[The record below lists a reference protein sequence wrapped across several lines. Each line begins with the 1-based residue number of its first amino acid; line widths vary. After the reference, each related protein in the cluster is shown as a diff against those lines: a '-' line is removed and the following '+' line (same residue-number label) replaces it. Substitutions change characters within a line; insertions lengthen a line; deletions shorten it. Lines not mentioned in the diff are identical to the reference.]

1 MYQKIIKTS
10 IYLLVFLLPLFFL
23 PFSFE
28 AFEFNKQYLLFFL
41 VSAGLFSWI
50 AKMVLVDKEIRFKR
64 SPLDLFVLVFLF
76 IAVLSAIFSVDKSS
90 SLLGFYGRFSDGLI
104 GLLSLGIFYFLITNN
119 VGLQIK
125 SPASAKASAG
135 KQNPKAQN
143 SKAEEENDNQLL
155 SVSGLLK
162 AFFWSVFFVV
172 LMSYLSI
179 FGAWAKLA
187 NLQFSIANFQ
197 FKMPAVMLQWT
208 FNPAAGSME
217 GLAVFLAIV
226 SVFLIGKIIISEPK
240 TKKKGNLFKYFLL
253 FLILILLVIV
263 DFTPAWLVILVSL
276 ALSLVIILWKR
287 TFKEDVNKLL
297 LPMFLMILGGVF
309 LFVNTSGLQTS
320 LFKYQLPKEQVLNPG
335 LSWGVGLKGA
345 VENVKSGFLGSG
357 IGTWHYDFSKLKPLS
372 FNQSLFWQIR
382 FDRAGSYIPE
392 LLGTTGFLG
401 ILSYLALIG
410 LTLMISY
417 FFLQQNRSG
426 IPLLMAFLAL
436 IISQFVY
443 YQNTILAFVFW
454 LVLGLSVVIWQKP
467 VKEKTITFKDFPE
480 LSLVF
485 SALLIVLG
493 LGFLGMYFF
502 AAKFYLA
509 DIHYKNAG
517 GENLTQNL
525 EKAVSLNPYQPQYKI
540 VLARNYLSKV
550 TAETQKPQD
559 QRDQTALS
567 ANVYLAITY
576 GKGGQ
581 IGGTNVKGATEL
593 APNRVAAWETL
604 GMIYRDIQG
613 VATGALEWGIKSFEK
628 AISLEPTNP
637 VLHTE
642 LGKLYLVSND
652 AEKAKAE
659 FMKAIELK
667 PDYTDASIQMALIY
681 ERENNTEEAI
691 RQMGSLAN
699 ADPFNPE
706 VLFQLGR
713 LYFNNNQIDEAI
725 TQFERVISL
734 MPNHSNAHY
743 SLGVAYQ
750 KKGQKEKAIAE
761 FKKVLELNPE
771 NTDVQAKIKSLE

>member
-1 MYQKIIKTS
+1 MYNRIIKLS

-28 AFEFNKQYLLFFL
+28 VFEFNKQYLLFFL

-64 SPLDLFVLVFLF
+64 SPLDVFILAFLF
-76 IAVLSAIFSVDKSS
+76 TAILSAIFSIDKSS
-90 SLLGFYGRFSDGLI
+90 SLFGFYGRFSDGLI
-104 GLLSLGIFYFLITNN
+104 GLLSLAAMYFLITNN
-119 VGLQIK
+119 VFPSGEPPINADKKPAKISQK
-125 SPASAKASAG
+125 SASI
-135 KQNPKAQN
+135 
-143 SKAEEENDNQLL
+143 L
-155 SVSGLLK
+155 SVNSLIRTLM
-162 AFFWSVFFVV
+162 WSVFFVI

-179 FGAWAKLA
+179 FGFWAKLA

-197 FKMPAVMLQWT
+197 FKIPAVMLQWT
-208 FNPAAGSME
+208 FNPAAGSLE
-217 GLAVFLAIV
+217 GFAVFLAIIITLLTGYFIKGGKKEFNN
-226 SVFLIGKIIISEPK
+226 VFLWI
-240 TKKKGNLFKYFLL
+240 L
-253 FLILILLVIV
+253 FLTSLILLIIV
-263 DFTPAWLVILVSL
+263 DFTPSWIVIIGS
-276 ALSLVIILWKR
+276 LSLFVLIALWKR
-287 TFKEDVNKLL
+287 IFKAEVNKLL
-297 LPMFLMILGGVF
+297 LPISLIILGGVF
-309 LFVNTSGLQTS
+309 LFVNTSGFQTS
-320 LFKYQLPKEQVLNPG
+320 FFKYQLPKEQVLNPG

-345 VENVKSGFLGSG
+345 VENIKSGFLGSG

-401 ILSYLALIG
+401 ILSYLVLIG
-410 LTLMISY
+410 LALMISY

-426 IPLLMAFLAL
+426 MPLLMAFLAL

-467 VKEKTITFKDFPE
+467 VREKTITFKDFPE

-485 SALLIVLG
+485 SVLLIVLG

-502 AAKFYLA
+502 AGKFYLA

-540 VLARNYLSKV
+540 VLARNYLNKV
-550 TAETQKPQD
+550 AAENQKPQD

-567 ANVYLAITY
+567 TNVYLAITY

-613 VATGALEWGIKSFEK
+613 VATGALEWGIKSFEE
-628 AISLEPTNP
+628 AISLEPANP

-642 LGKLYLVSND
+642 LGKLYLVSGD
-652 AEKAKAE
+652 AEKAKTE
-659 FMKAIELK
+659 FTKAIELK
-667 PDYTDASIQMALIY
+667 PDYADASIQMALTY

-691 RQMGSLAN
+691 KQMGSLAN

-713 LYFNNNQIDEAI
+713 LYFNNNQVDEAI
-725 TQFERVISL
+725 TQFEKVISL

-750 KKGQKEKAIAE
+750 KKGEKTKALQE
-761 FKKVLELNPE
+761 FEKVQELNPG
-771 NTDVQAKIKSLE
+771 NADVQAKIKSLE

>member
-1 MYQKIIKTS
+1 MYNRIIKLS

-41 VSAGLFSWI
+41 VSVGLFFWI

-64 SPLDLFVLVFLF
+64 SPLDIFILAFLF
-76 IAVLSAIFSVDKSS
+76 IAILSAIFSVDKSS
-90 SLLGFYGRFSDGLI
+90 SLFGFYGRFSDGLI
-104 GLLSLGIFYFLITNN
+104 GLLSLGIFYFLIINN
-119 VGLQIK
+119 VFPSGEPPINADK
-125 SPASAKASAG
+125 KSAKINQKSASV
-135 KQNPKAQN
+135 
-143 SKAEEENDNQLL
+143 L
-155 SVSGLLK
+155 SVNGLIRTLM
-162 AFFWSVFFVV
+162 WSVFFVI
-172 LMSYLSI
+172 LTSYLSI
-179 FGAWAKLA
+179 FGIWARLA
-187 NLQFSIANFQ
+187 NFQFSIANFQ
-197 FKMPAVMLQWT
+197 FKMPLVMQQWT
-208 FNPAAGSME
+208 FNPAAGSFE
-217 GLAVFLAIV
+217 GLAVFLAIIIALLTGYLIKGGKKEFN
-226 SVFLIGKIIISEPK
+226 SVFLWI
-240 TKKKGNLFKYFLL
+240 L
-253 FLILILLVIV
+253 FLASLILLIIV
-263 DFTPAWLVILVSL
+263 DFTPSWI
-276 ALSLVIILWKR
+276 VIIGSLGFFVLITLWKR
-287 TFKEDVNKLL
+287 IFKAEVNKLL
-297 LPMFLMILGGVF
+297 LPIFLIILGGVF
-309 LFVNTSGLQTS
+309 FFFNTSGLQTS
-320 LFKYQLPKEQVLNPG
+320 LFKYQLPREQVLNPG
-335 LSWGVGLKGA
+335 LSWEVGLKGA
-345 VENVKSGFLGSG
+345 VENIKSGFLGSG
-357 IGTWHYDFSKLKPLS
+357 IGTWHYDFSKLKPMS
-372 FNQSLFWQIR
+372 FNQSLLWQIR

-392 LLGTTGFLG
+392 ILGTTGFLG

-454 LVLGLSVVIWQKP
+454 LILGLSVVIWQKP
-467 VKEKTITFKDFPE
+467 VREKTITFKDFPE

-493 LGFLGMYFF
+493 LGFLGTYFF

-581 IGGTNVKGATEL
+581 VGGTNIKGATEL

-628 AISLEPTNP
+628 AISLEPANP

-642 LGKLYLVSND
+642 LGKLYLVSED
-652 AEKAKAE
+652 AEKAKTE
-659 FMKAIELK
+659 FTKAIELK
-667 PDYTDASIQMALIY
+667 SDYTDASIQMALMY

-699 ADPFNPE
+699 GDPFNPE

-750 KKGQKEKAIAE
+750 KKGEKTKALQE
-761 FKKVLELNPE
+761 FEKVQELNPG
-771 NTDVQAKIKSLE
+771 NADVQAKIESLK

>member
-1 MYQKIIKTS
+1 MYNKIIKTS

-41 VSAGLFSWI
+41 VSIGLFSWI

-64 SPLDLFVLVFLF
+64 SPLDIFILAFLF
-76 IAVLSAIFSVDKSS
+76 IAILSAIFSVDKSS
-90 SLLGFYGRFSDGLI
+90 SLFGFYGRFSDGLI
-104 GLLSLGIFYFLITNN
+104 GLLSLVIMYFLITNN
-119 VGLQIK
+119 VSSSGELSINADK
-125 SPASAKASAG
+125 KSAKINQKSASI
-135 KQNPKAQN
+135 
-143 SKAEEENDNQLL
+143 L
-155 SVSGLLK
+155 SVSSLIRTLM
-162 AFFWSVFFVV
+162 WSVFFVI
-172 LMSYLSI
+172 LTSYLSI
-179 FGAWAKLA
+179 FGVWAKLA
-187 NLQFSIANFQ
+187 SFQFSIANFQ
-197 FKMPAVMLQWT
+197 FKMPLVMQQWT
-208 FNPAAGSME
+208 FNPAAGSFE
-217 GLAVFLAIV
+217 GLAVFLAIIITLLTGCLIKGGKKEFNN
-226 SVFLIGKIIISEPK
+226 VFLWI
-240 TKKKGNLFKYFLL
+240 L
-253 FLILILLVIV
+253 FLTSLILLIII
-263 DFTPAWLVILVSL
+263 DFTPSWI
-276 ALSLVIILWKR
+276 VIIGSLGLFVLITLWKR
-287 TFKEDVNKLL
+287 IFKAEVNKLL
-297 LPMFLMILGGVF
+297 LPIFLIILGGVF

-372 FNQSLFWQIR
+372 FNQSLLWQIR

-493 LGFLGMYFF
+493 LGFLGTYFF

-540 VLARNYLSKV
+540 VLARNYLSMV

-581 IGGTNVKGATEL
+581 IGGISVKGATEL

-628 AISLEPTNP
+628 AISLEPANP

-642 LGKLYLVSND
+642 LGKLYLVSED

-750 KKGQKEKAIAE
+750 KKGEKTKALQE
-761 FKKVLELNPE
+761 FEKVQELNPG
-771 NTDVQAKIKSLE
+771 NTDVQAKIKSLK